1 MNIKSTLLSK
11 MTMFAVVAL
20 VCAIAPAATHW
31 YAPAAAAPSEP
42 TGKAFEWPA
51 TFDGKL
57 LRPLA
62 TTPVE
67 QRFAKQFPGRIARFT
82 DEERVLVLRHIHTP
96 SRMLHPATDCYK
108 GLGYRIELARL
119 ERDAQQRL
127 WRCFEAKQPGAKGT
141 DDGPRVR
148 VCERIEGA
156 QGDAFTDASAW
167 FWAANLGQSQG
178 PWQAITVVEAL

>member
-1 MNIKSTLLSK
+1 MHRALTL
-11 MTMFAVVAL
+11 FAVAALLCAGAPTVAQRW
-20 VCAIAPAATHW
+20 APAADIPSL
-31 YAPAAAAPSEP
+31 APRSS
-42 TGKAFEWPA
+42 AFEWPA
-51 TFDGKL
+51 TFDGKT

-82 DEERVLVLRHIHTP
+82 DEDRVLVLRHVTQP
-96 SRMLHPATDCYK
+96 SRTLHPAADCYK

-127 WRCFEAKQPGAKGT
+127 WRCFEAQQPGMRGA

-148 VCERIEGA
+148 VCERIEGVH
-156 QGDAFTDASAW
+156 GDAFTDASSW
-167 FWAANLGQSQG
+167 FWAATLGQSQG

>member
-1 MNIKSTLLSK
+1 MKSK
-11 MTMFAVVAL
+11 MTMFAVAAW
-20 VCAIAPAATHW
+20 VCAIAPAVAPW
-31 YAPAAAAPSEP
+31 YAPAAAAAAPSEA
-42 TGKAFEWPA
+42 TSSAFEWPA

-96 SRMLHPATDCYK
+96 SRTLHPATDCYK

-127 WRCFEAKQPGAKGT
+127 WRCFEAQQPVAKGA

-156 QGDAFTDASAW
+156 KGDAFTDASSW
-167 FWAANLGQSQG
+167 FWAATLGQSQG